1 MSNAPDTPSPDTPSL
16 VDIAIQQLNLGYHA
30 DQDRLLL
37 RVGLSNNTELLVWI
51 TLRIA
56 KQIWQLL
63 NGETQLP
70 NNKQIAPEQAPTQA
84 VEQFQQEVNA
94 ANTLQS
100 MDFATEYQ
108 PRKAAVS
115 HGAVLATQVSFSR
128 PHNQAVLDMSTL
140 EGVNVRLNLNQTLTL
155 AICNMLQLGAKEA
168 AWDIGAGAVVNATVV
183 MVDNDSKQV
192 LH

>member
-1 MSNAPDTPSPDTPSL
+1 L

-70 NNKQIAPEQAPTQA
+70 NNKQIAPELAPTQA
-84 VEQFQQEVNA
+84 VEQFHQEVNA

-115 HGAVLATQVSFSR
+115 QGAVLATQVSFSR

-168 AWDIGAGAVVNATVV
+168 AWDIGAGAVVNASVV
-183 MVDNDSKQV
+183 MVDKDSKQV